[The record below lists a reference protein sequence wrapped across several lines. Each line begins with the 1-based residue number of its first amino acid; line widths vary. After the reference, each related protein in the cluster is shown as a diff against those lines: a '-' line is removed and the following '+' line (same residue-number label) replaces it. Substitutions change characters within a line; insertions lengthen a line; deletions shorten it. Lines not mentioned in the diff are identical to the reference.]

1 MNATNNE
8 VLIRCKL
15 CATACAPWLSH
26 CRKCGAS
33 MGTSAANPAWT
44 DGQANR
50 ELLDSLDQIGG
61 AGVDLADREM
71 FKMLDEIEHLAVEKA
86 RASDLLGGSGQA
98 IEPKL
103 NPRPS
108 PAKTALLAE
117 QFKELP
123 ESFDTPSFLSTKAG
137 SPTLGAEPSFQTLE
151 ASPNPFDLTKA
162 AENTVPLA
170 PVISKTLASNYAYS
184 AAIGQAEQ
192 SGPSFSAAST
202 GPANSPQASMVESKE
217 VARPE
222 RVMELGK
229 KKVIEP
235 EKFLAPDFFDPRD
248 RKPPKKWGR
257 WLALCLLIGSMTL
270 LAGYLVMKSYR
281 DAKPAEFKGIG
292 DLTKPATR

>member
-1 MNATNNE
+1 
-8 VLIRCKL
+8 
-15 CATACAPWLSH
+15 
-26 CRKCGAS
+26 
-33 MGTSAANPAWT
+33 MGTSMASPTWT

-50 ELLDSLDQIGG
+50 ELLESLDQIGG

-86 RASDLLGGSGQA
+86 RASDLLGGTGQA

-123 ESFDTPSFLSTKAG
+123 ESLDAPSFLSTKAAN
-137 SPTLGAEPSFQTLE
+137 PTLGVEPRLQSLE
-151 ASPNPFDLTKA
+151 GSPGPLDLAKASESPI
-162 AENTVPLA
+162 PLA
-170 PVISKTLASNYAYS
+170 QVISKALASNDARPAVISPPEQNGPSYS
-184 AAIGQAEQ
+184 A
-192 SGPSFSAAST
+192 SRT
-202 GPANSPQASMVESKE
+202 GTAGSLQPAMVESKE
-217 VARPE
+217 VAQPE

-229 KKVIEP
+229 KKVLEP

-270 LAGYLVMKSYR
+270 LAGYLVMKTYR
-281 DAKPAEFKGIG
+281 DAKPPEFKGIG

>member
-1 MNATNNE
+1 MET
-8 VLIRCKL
+8 
-15 CATACAPWLSH
+15 SM
-26 CRKCGAS
+26 AS
-33 MGTSAANPAWT
+33 PAWT

-50 ELLDSLDQIGG
+50 ELLESLDQIGG

-86 RASDLLGGSGQA
+86 RASDLLGGSGHA

-123 ESFDTPSFLSTKAG
+123 ESLDTPSFLSSKVG
-137 SPTLGAEPSFQTLE
+137 SPTIGAEPRLQSLE
-151 ASPNPFDLTKA
+151 GNPRPFDLTKSSESPIPSA
-162 AENTVPLA
+162 QLVSKPLA
-170 PVISKTLASNYAYS
+170 SSDAYP
-184 AAIGQAEQ
+184 AVVGLQGQD
-192 SGPSFSAAST
+192 GPSQSAIRT
-202 GPANSPQASMVESKE
+202 GPANPPQPAMMESKE
-217 VARPE
+217 VAHPE

-229 KKVIEP
+229 KKVLEP

-281 DAKPAEFKGIG
+281 DATPPEFKGIG